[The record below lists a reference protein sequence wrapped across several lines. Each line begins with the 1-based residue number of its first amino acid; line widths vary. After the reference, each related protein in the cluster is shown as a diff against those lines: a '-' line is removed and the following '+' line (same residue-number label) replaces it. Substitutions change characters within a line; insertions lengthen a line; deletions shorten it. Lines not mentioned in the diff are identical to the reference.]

1 MRVIKNVESTSV
13 GKTRTKNDDGIFIG
27 KNFAAVFDG
36 VSTKSAVFI
45 EGKKIRVADIII
57 QALKTIDGEDAP
69 SYAKE
74 LDLNEFLQIIN
85 MYIKKYCDKYNISL
99 TDNKLEATGAIY
111 SKYHNQIWIVG
122 DCKAVYNGKTIE
134 NDLKADELYTELRLE
149 IINSLFKEG
158 YTPQDIF
165 ENDFSEIII
174 DDPEKCSQYIKS
186 KDEVNRIKAFIKN
199 KMHQALLDTGFT
211 EEQIIEEN
219 LLQRFYK
226 PKILQEY
233 AKNNPEARDYG
244 YSVFNGIYTP
254 VKYCKVEELPD
265 DVGSIRLSTDG
276 FPTDILKKSR
286 DLGMAIRRNRI
297 LTKTD
302 PISIKENLG
311 IHNSSIQDKSNHLA
325 FDDESAI
332 EIRIEEERESEEIS
346 R

>member
-1 MRVIKNVESTSV
+1 MRIIKNIESTSV

-27 KNFAAVFDG
+27 RNFAAVFDG
-36 VSTKSAVFI
+36 VSTKSAVVI
-45 EGKKIRVADIII
+45 DGKKIRVADIII
-57 QALKTIDGEDAP
+57 EAIKTIDGDNAP

-85 MYIKKYCDKYNISL
+85 MYIKKYCEKHDISL
-99 TDNKLEATGAIY
+99 EDNKLEATGAIY
-111 SKYHNQIWIVG
+111 SKYHNQIWLVG

-165 ENDFSEIII
+165 EKDLSEIII
-174 DDPEKCSQYIKS
+174 DDPKKCAQYIKS
-186 KDEVNRIKAFIKN
+186 KDEVRRIKAFIKD

-211 EEQIIEEN
+211 EEQIVEEN

-233 AKNNPEARDYG
+233 AKNNPNARDYG

-254 VKYCKVEELPD
+254 AKFCKVENLPD
-265 DVGSIRLSTDG
+265 NVGNIRLSTDG

-297 LTKTD
+297 LAKTD

-311 IHNSSIQDKSNHLA
+311 IHNSGIQDKSNNLA

-332 EIRIEEERESEEIS
+332 EIQIVERENEEIS